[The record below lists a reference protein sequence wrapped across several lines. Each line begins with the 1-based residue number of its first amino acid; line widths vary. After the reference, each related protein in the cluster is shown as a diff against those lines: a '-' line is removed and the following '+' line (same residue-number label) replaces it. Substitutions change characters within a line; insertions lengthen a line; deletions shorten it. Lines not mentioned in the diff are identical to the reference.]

1 MSPYFVLAAL
11 IGSIYGAI
19 FHLWR
24 GKTVKDIVYYIV
36 AGVVGFG
43 LGQSI
48 GAVLGWQLF
57 LVGPLHIIEAS
68 LISWLGL
75 FLARWLKG
83 S

>member
-1 MSPYFVLAAL
+1 MSPYFVLAVL
-11 IGSIYGAI
+11 IGAVYGAI

-24 GKTVKDIVYYIV
+24 GKSVKDIVYYTL

-43 LGQSI
+43 VGQTI
-48 GAVLGWQLF
+48 GAALDRRLL

-68 LISWLGL
+68 LTSWLVL

>member
-1 MSPYFVLAAL
+1 MSPYFVLAVL
-11 IGSIYGAI
+11 IGLIYGAI

-24 GKTVKDIVYYIV
+24 GKRVKDIVYYSG

-43 LGQSI
+43 LGQT
-48 GAVLGWQLF
+48 LGVMLGRQVF
-57 LVGPLHIIEAS
+57 SVGPLHIIEAS
-68 LISWLGL
+68 LASWLVL